1 MTLKLTVNGK
11 ERELSVPPQT
21 PLLNVLRNDLTLNG
35 PKYGCGLGEC
45 GACSVLMD
53 GMIARTCV
61 LPVSAAVGYD
71 ITTLDGLAQ
80 NGQLDPVQ
88 QAFIEAQAAQC
99 GYCLNG
105 MIMAIRALLNHNAQ
119 PSTQQI
125 RAALEHNLCRCGTHV
140 EILQAA
146 QRAVV
151 INAAAQQEAPHE

>member
-11 ERELSVPPQT
+11 RHELSVPPQT
-21 PLLNVLRNDLTLNG
+21 PLLNVLRNDLALNG

-45 GACSVLMD
+45 GACSVLIG

-61 LPVSAAVGYD
+61 LPVSAAVDHD

-105 MIMAIRALLNHNAQ
+105 MIMAIRALLNHNEQ

-151 INAAAQQEAPHE
+151 INAAAQQEVSHE